1 MARHSTDN
9 YTRNYTVV
17 HTCAATMKC
26 VSSLCLLLILHASAY
41 HLEPERLDHFI
52 KDVAP
57 GRRVDI
63 VFVID
68 QLTHTDKERFYSE
81 GRRLVEALLR
91 QYVAI
96 HKYDAHVAVITF
108 AAGGSRVLLD
118 YIKDDDITITKCG
131 FFGGKSPPWKRVD
144 YISDLESASG
154 KALAGP
160 LRLARYILY
169 IGRLRRS
176 SVKQIILLL
185 TDGNITD
192 SEEATKEAKML
203 SDDDA
208 VAVYTGGTGSPSWH
222 DARVRVL
229 ASRDGSYG
237 SYEDWRDML
246 TTNLTSYTSGELAQM
261 YYIVFIVLL
270 CCLIST
276 LLVGVTS
283 DVPVGL
289 VLRLTCVSSWCYV

>member
-1 MARHSTDN
+1 
-9 YTRNYTVV
+9 
-17 HTCAATMKC
+17 MKC

-81 GRRLVEALLR
+81 GRRLVEAVLR

-118 YIKDDDITITKCG
+118 YIKDDDITISKCG
-131 FFGGKSPPWKRVD
+131 FFGGESPPWKRVD

-160 LRLARYILY
+160 LRLARYIFY

-192 SEEATKEAKML
+192 SEEATKEATML
-203 SDDDA
+203 RDDA

-229 ASRDGSYG
+229 ASRHGSYG

-261 YYIVFIVLL
+261 CDVLIL
-270 CCLIST
+270 Y
-276 LLVGVTS
+276 
-283 DVPVGL
+283 
-289 VLRLTCVSSWCYV
+289 RLHCSVMLFNIYSPCWC

>member
-1 MARHSTDN
+1 
-9 YTRNYTVV
+9 
-17 HTCAATMKC
+17 MKC

-41 HLEPERLDHFI
+41 HLEPARLDHFI

-57 GRRVDI
+57 DRRVDI

-68 QLTHTDKERFYSE
+68 QLTDTYKERFYSE
-81 GRRLVEALLR
+81 GRRLVEAVLM

-96 HKYDAHVAVITF
+96 HKNHARVAVITF
-108 AAGGSRVLLD
+108 AGSSRVLLD
-118 YIKDDDITITKCG
+118 YINDDDTTITKCD
-131 FFGGKSPPWKRVD
+131 FFGGESPPWKRVD

-185 TDGNITD
+185 TDGNFTD
-192 SEEATKEAKML
+192 SEEAMKEAKVL
-203 SDDDA
+203 RDDA
-208 VAVYTGGTGSPSWH
+208 VAVYTCGTGSPSWH

-229 ASRDGSYG
+229 ASTDGFYG
-237 SYEDWRDML
+237 SYEDWQDML

-261 YYIVFIVLL
+261 CDVVFNENKKTNCHTFVEFPETFAILL
-270 CCLIST
+270 
-276 LLVGVTS
+276 
-283 DVPVGL
+283 
-289 VLRLTCVSSWCYV
+289 